1 MTARLRL
8 ALLLLALPLTAQAQ
22 DAAPAAPAGG
32 PVSYALAGGTALHV
46 RVYKDPSTV
55 AAGLSHDHAIA
66 STQHSGTV
74 SYDPANPAACAIS
87 VTVPV
92 AGLDPDPDA
101 LRQKVGLPGVIEA
114 SARAEIKE
122 HMLDAEQLNAK
133 AFPTITFVST
143 SCAASGDQV
152 KVSGTL
158 TIRGKAQPVSL
169 NMKVK
174 ADAAG
179 FSASGSL
186 PIKATQFGFQPFSA
200 LLGALKNKDEMTLV
214 VNLAGKPR

>member
-1 MTARLRL
+1 
-8 ALLLLALPLTAQAQ
+8 
-22 DAAPAAPAGG
+22 
-32 PVSYALAGGTALHV
+32 
-46 RVYKDPSTV
+46 V

-74 SYDPANPAACAIS
+74 RYDPANPAACAIS

-101 LRQKVGLPGVIEA
+101 LRQKVGLPGVLEA

-152 KVSGTL
+152 KVAGTL

-174 ADAAG
+174 ADASS

-214 VNLAGKPR
+214 VNLSGKPR

>member
-1 MTARLRL
+1 
-8 ALLLLALPLTAQAQ
+8 
-22 DAAPAAPAGG
+22 
-32 PVSYALAGGTALHV
+32 V

-133 AFPTITFVST
+133 AFPTITFVITRPT
-143 SCAASGDQV
+143 SIGAGGRFIALIHPASAARSAAAS
-152 KVSGTL
+152 
-158 TIRGKAQPVSL
+158 P
-169 NMKVK
+169 
-174 ADAAG
+174 AACRRQK
-179 FSASGSL
+179 S
-186 PIKATQFGFQPFSA
+186 QH
-200 LLGALKNKDEMTLV
+200 
-214 VNLAGKPR
+214 